1 MKRKI
6 NETQLEVILCS
17 LILLSG
23 LYTPIARNFIPVAGG
38 GMSLIFVLT
47 VPALIVLSFIFIGIH
62 IIAFKKDVRTPVL
75 VVASVC
81 FSLLLIV
88 LGIAFYPYA

>member
-38 GMSLIFVLT
+38 GMSLIFCAYGTSVDC
-47 VPALIVLSFIFIGIH
+47 SF
-62 IIAFKKDVRTPVL
+62 VY
-75 VVASVC
+75 
-81 FSLLLIV
+81 
-88 LGIAFYPYA
+88 FYWNTHYRI